1 MSFSQP
7 PAQDTSLTGDWSPSL
22 DTGSTLPTNETLDV
36 EEQWILEALNSIP
49 NDDFMVDDH
58 QLATIDTDLALPHQ
72 EFFLDNDP
80 FNTIQEQQ
88 NEAFNGFAPSTTDLF
103 GTFQPD
109 SMASAADHYQADS
122 MAGAT
127 MPWASAPFG
136 ADQWGGLPQMVDQP
150 MAGMAQAWETPFEA
164 LAGPSSST
172 QIAVPGAG
180 DASTPAGAG

>member
-22 DTGSTLPTNETLDV
+22 DRGSTPPTNEVPNV
-36 EEQWILEALNSIP
+36 EEQWILETLNNIP
-49 NDDFMVDDH
+49 NDDFMVDG
-58 QLATIDTDLALPHQ
+58 QPLATIDTDLALPHQ

-109 SMASAADHYQADS
+109 SMA
-122 MAGAT
+122 GAT

-150 MAGMAQAWETPFEA
+150 MAGMAQAWETPFEG

-180 DASTPAGAG
+180 DASTPASAG